1 MKERYQIMI
10 KLLVTHLALIPGI
23 VLASFLVKQ
32 GNFLVISIAQTS
44 LIILLLAGYW
54 EFFTNRFK
62 WVYFVF
68 AEILI
73 LLSSGVR
80 LAKGDLEMPGYF
92 WLSLWAVLQFYL
104 ILIVGKIIVVIFG
117 DEKEKVEIQF
127 PFRRGA
133 YLVTDGGNSRIS
145 RLMNYHY
152 HSRVHRKKHTNQSM
166 LFATDVVKLYGGSKT
181 FLPIKNDDYPIFGEK
196 LYSPLDGTVIKVI
209 NNIEDNTP
217 FSGNYPYNT
226 GNTVIV
232 QKDEYYF
239 LLGHLKQGS
248 IKVSEGEYVNAGDQV
263 GEAGN
268 SGMSERPHLHMQLM
282 KSETDEYWKGRGIC
296 ICYEARNLYKN
307 RIIKSLAKCLPGS
320 PAILS

>member
-10 KLLVTHLALIPGI
+10 KLLVTHLALMPGI

-32 GNFLVISIAQTS
+32 GNFLVIFIAQTF

-62 WVYFVF
+62 WIYFVF
-68 AEILI
+68 TELLI
-73 LLSSGVR
+73 LVSSGVT
-80 LAKGDLEMPGYF
+80 LTMGDVAMPGYF
-92 WLSLWAVLQFYL
+92 WLSVWALLQLYL
-104 ILIVGKIIVVIFG
+104 IFILGSIFVVVFKN
-117 DEKEKVEIQF
+117 EKEKVEIQF
-127 PFRRGA
+127 PFRQGN

-152 HSRVHRKKHTNQSM
+152 HSRVHRKKHTSKSM

-181 FLPIKNDDYPIFGEK
+181 FLPKENDDYPIFGEK

-217 FSGNYPYNT
+217 FSGVYPYNT
-226 GNTVIV
+226 GNTVV
-232 QKDEYYF
+232 LKKERYYF
-239 LLGHLKQGS
+239 LLGHLKEGS
-248 IKVSEGEYVNAGDQV
+248 IKVKEGEYVNGGDPI

-282 KSETDEYWKGRGIC
+282 KSDTDDYWKGTGIC
-296 ICYEARNLYKN
+296 ICYLSKNLYKN
-307 RIIKSLAKCLPGS
+307 RLVKL
-320 PAILS
+320 